1 METFK
6 AGNLFSGRAATWGRP
21 YRGKQTG
28 SVGSAKPG
36 AEDEPQ
42 RRQFLQTQG
51 PVARNETI
59 KATQILR
66 AGNSLHTYR
75 YASPVMGDRGK
86 ATMSTKCP
94 SAASPAALCQS
105 LVTPGEAQRSGF
117 AGKRRS
123 KGTNAVFAAR
133 RKRSGVDFATTS
145 RRGQSHSPPAGGEI
159 SLCTTSSIRILPP
172 SSVWPSASHL
182 PPGGRLREKRRN
194 TVSHKILLPTFLLR
208 KVGGG
213 DHPRTDL
220 KFSSTAKAA

>member
-1 METFK
+1 MAGASPRPIEVETFK

-36 AEDEPQ
+36 AEGEPQ
-42 RRQFLQTQG
+42 RWQFLQTQG

-75 YASPVMGDRGK
+75 YASPVMGDRGPTPLVKGRWPK
-86 ATMSTKCP
+86 ARGDREGEYGHGVSILSRP
-94 SAASPAALCQS
+94 PAILW
-105 LVTPGEAQRSGF
+105 F
-117 AGKRRS
+117 
-123 KGTNAVFAAR
+123 F
-133 RKRSGVDFATTS
+133 
-145 RRGQSHSPPAGGEI
+145 SHHWERNSPPTGGEI

-172 SSVWPSASHL
+172 HPSGLRPATF

-213 DHPRTDL
+213 EHPRTNL
-220 KFSSTAKAA
+220 KFLSTARAA

>member
-1 METFK
+1 MGSRRGGT
-6 AGNLFSGRAATWGRP
+6 LGRP

-75 YASPVMGDRGK
+75 YASPVMWDRGPTPLVKGRWPKARGDREGEYGHGVSILSRPPAILK
-86 ATMSTKCP
+86 VNCP
-94 SAASPAALCQS
+94 E
-105 LVTPGEAQRSGF
+105 G
-117 AGKRRS
+117 
-123 KGTNAVFAAR
+123 AR
-133 RKRSGVDFATTS
+133 EGGLGHWFL
-145 RRGQSHSPPAGGEI
+145 SHRWERNSPPAGGEI

-172 SSVWPSASHL
+172 HPS
-182 PPGGRLREKRRN
+182 GLRPATSPQGE
-194 TVSHKILLPTFLLR
+194 
-208 KVGGG
+208 G
-213 DHPRTDL
+213 
-220 KFSSTAKAA
+220 